1 MRLRLFFRLQI
12 LQTQIIGLSFSI
24 FFAFEI
30 AYLAGAIPFSVLIG
44 KLIYGKDVR
53 KFGSGNAG
61 ATNTFRVL
69 GKRAGSM
76 VLLLD
81 IAKGMFAVSLSYSFG
96 NISMTDE
103 KFILYQLALGVTAAL
118 GHIYPIY
125 LWFKGGKG
133 VATLFGVVIAV
144 FPMTALVCMAVFFSV
159 FFFTR
164 YVSLSSIS
172 ASIAFAIRVIFVLH
186 YYSIAINIFSLLLP
200 VLIIYTH
207 RENINRLLKGTENR
221 FVFKKKEETIDN

>member
-1 MRLRLFFRLQI
+1 M
-12 LQTQIIGLSFSI
+12 SFSVI
-24 FFAFEI
+24 FAFEI
-30 AYLAGAIPFSVLIG
+30 AYLVGAIPFSVLIG

-69 GKRAGSM
+69 GNRAGSI
-76 VLLLD
+76 VLLMD
-81 IAKGMFAVSLSYSFG
+81 IAKGMFAVSLSYYFG
-96 NISMTDE
+96 NISMSDE
-103 KFILYQLALGVTAAL
+103 KFILYQLSLGLTAAL

-144 FPMTALVCMAVFFSV
+144 FPMTALVCMAVFFGV

-164 YVSLSSIS
+164 YVSLSSIA
-172 ASIAFAIRVIFVLH
+172 ASIAFAIRVLFVLK
-186 YYSIAINIFSLLLP
+186 YYSILINVFSLLLP

-207 RENINRLLKGTENR
+207 RENIRRLLKGEENK
-221 FVFKKKEETIDN
+221 FSFKKKAE

>member
-1 MRLRLFFRLQI
+1 M
-12 LQTQIIGLSFSI
+12 SFSVI
-24 FFAFEI
+24 FAFEI
-30 AYLAGAIPFSVLIG
+30 AYLVGAIPFSVLIG
-44 KLIYGKDVR
+44 KLIYGNDVR

-69 GKRAGSM
+69 GNRAGTI
-76 VLLLD
+76 VLLMD
-81 IAKGMFAVSLSYSFG
+81 IAKGMFAVSLSYYFG
-96 NISMTDE
+96 NISMSDE
-103 KFILYQLALGVTAAL
+103 KFILYQLSLGLTAAL

-144 FPMTALVCMAVFFSV
+144 FPMTALVCMAVFFGV

-164 YVSLSSIS
+164 YVSLASIS
-172 ASIAFAIRVIFVLH
+172 ASIAFAIRVLFVLK
-186 YYSIAINIFSLLLP
+186 YYSILINVFSLLLP

-207 RENINRLLKGTENR
+207 RENIRRLLKGEENK
-221 FVFKKKEETIDN
+221 FSFKKKAE

>member
-1 MRLRLFFRLQI
+1 M
-12 LQTQIIGLSFSI
+12 SFSVI
-24 FFAFEI
+24 FAFEI
-30 AYLAGAIPFSVLIG
+30 AYLVGAIPFSVLIG
-44 KLIYGKDVR
+44 KLIYGRDVR

-69 GKRAGSM
+69 GNRAGSI
-76 VLLLD
+76 VLLMD
-81 IAKGMFAVSLSYSFG
+81 IAKGMFAVSLSYYFG
-96 NISMTDE
+96 NISMSDE
-103 KFILYQLALGVTAAL
+103 KFILYQLSLGLTAAL

-144 FPMTALVCMAVFFSV
+144 FPMTALVCMAVFFGV

-164 YVSLSSIS
+164 YVSLSSIA
-172 ASIAFAIRVIFVLH
+172 ASIAFAIRVLFVLK
-186 YYSIAINIFSLLLP
+186 YYSILINVFSLLLP

-207 RENINRLLKGTENR
+207 RENIRRLLKGEENK
-221 FVFKKKEETIDN
+221 FTFKKKAE

>member
-1 MRLRLFFRLQI
+1 M
-12 LQTQIIGLSFSI
+12 SFSVI
-24 FFAFEI
+24 FAFEI
-30 AYLAGAIPFSVLIG
+30 AYLVGAIPFSVLIG
-44 KLIYGKDVR
+44 KLIYGRDVR

-69 GKRAGSM
+69 GNRAGSI
-76 VLLLD
+76 VLLMD
-81 IAKGMFAVSLSYSFG
+81 IAKGMFAVSLSYYFG
-96 NISMTDE
+96 NISMSDE
-103 KFILYQLALGVTAAL
+103 KFILYQLSLGLTAAL

-144 FPMTALVCMAVFFSV
+144 FPMTALVCMAVFFGV

-164 YVSLSSIS
+164 YVSLSSIA
-172 ASIAFAIRVIFVLH
+172 ASIAFAIRVLFVLK
-186 YYSIAINIFSLLLP
+186 YYSILINVFSLLLP

-207 RENINRLLKGTENR
+207 RENIRRLLKGEENK
-221 FVFKKKEETIDN
+221 FSFNKKAEYKRL

>member
-1 MRLRLFFRLQI
+1 M
-12 LQTQIIGLSFSI
+12 

-30 AYLAGAIPFSVLIG
+30 AYLVGAIPFSVLIG

-69 GKRAGSM
+69 GNRAGTI
-76 VLLLD
+76 VLIMD
-81 IAKGMFAVSLSYSFG
+81 IAKGMFAVSLSYYFG

-103 KFILYQLALGVTAAL
+103 KFILYQLSLGLTAAL

-144 FPMTALVCMAVFFSV
+144 FPMTALVCMAVFFGV

-172 ASIAFAIRVIFVLH
+172 ASIAFTIRVLFVLK
-186 YYSIAINIFSLLLP
+186 YYSILINVFSLLLP

-207 RENINRLLKGTENR
+207 RENIRRLLKGEENK
-221 FVFKKKEETIDN
+221 FSFKKKTE

>member
-1 MRLRLFFRLQI
+1 M
-12 LQTQIIGLSFSI
+12 SFSVI
-24 FFAFEI
+24 FAFEI
-30 AYLAGAIPFSVLIG
+30 AYLVGAIPFSVLIG
-44 KLIYGKDVR
+44 KLFYGKDVR

-69 GKRAGSM
+69 GNRAGTI
-76 VLLLD
+76 VLLMD
-81 IAKGMFAVSLSYSFG
+81 IAKGMFAVSLSYYFG
-96 NISMTDE
+96 NISMSDE
-103 KFILYQLALGVTAAL
+103 KFILYQLSLGLTAAL

-144 FPMTALVCMAVFFSV
+144 FPMTALVCMAVFFGV

-164 YVSLSSIS
+164 YVSLSSIA
-172 ASIAFAIRVIFVLH
+172 ASIAFAIRVLFVLK
-186 YYSIAINIFSLLLP
+186 YYSIMINVFSLLIP

-207 RENINRLLKGTENR
+207 RENIRRLLKGEENK
-221 FVFKKKEETIDN
+221 FSFKKKAE

>member
-1 MRLRLFFRLQI
+1 M
-12 LQTQIIGLSFSI
+12 SFSVI
-24 FFAFEI
+24 LAFEL
-30 AYLAGAIPFSVLIG
+30 AYLMGAIPFSVLIG
-44 KLIYGKDVR
+44 KIFFGKDVR

-69 GKRAGSM
+69 GTRAGSI

-96 NISMTDE
+96 NISITDE
-103 KFILYQLALGVTAAL
+103 KFTLYQIALGLTAAL

-144 FPMTALVCMAVFFSV
+144 FPVTALVCMAVFFGV

-164 YVSLSSIS
+164 YVSLSSIA
-172 ASIAFAIRVIFVLH
+172 ASIAFAIRVIFVLQ
-186 YYSIAINIFSLLLP
+186 YYSLWINIFSLLIP

-207 RENINRLLKGTENR
+207 RENIKRLLKGTESK
-221 FVFKKKEETIDN
+221 FSFKKKEAVVDNKQ

>member
-1 MRLRLFFRLQI
+1 M
-12 LQTQIIGLSFSI
+12 SFSVI
-24 FFAFEI
+24 FAFEI
-30 AYLAGAIPFSVLIG
+30 AYLVGAIPFSVLIG

-69 GKRAGSM
+69 GNRAGTI
-76 VLLLD
+76 VLLMD
-81 IAKGMFAVSLSYSFG
+81 IAKGMFAVSLSYYFG
-96 NISMTDE
+96 NISMSDE
-103 KFILYQLALGVTAAL
+103 KFILYQLSLGLTAAL

-144 FPMTALVCMAVFFSV
+144 FPMTALVCMAVFFGV

-164 YVSLSSIS
+164 YVSLSSIA
-172 ASIAFAIRVIFVLH
+172 ASIAFAIRVLFVLK
-186 YYSIAINIFSLLLP
+186 YYSIMINVFSLLIP

-207 RENINRLLKGTENR
+207 RENIRRLLKGEENK
-221 FVFKKKEETIDN
+221 FSFKKKAE

>member
-1 MRLRLFFRLQI
+1 M
-12 LQTQIIGLSFSI
+12 
-24 FFAFEI
+24 
-30 AYLAGAIPFSVLIG
+30 LIG
-44 KLIYGKDVR
+44 KLIYRKDVR

-69 GKRAGSM
+69 GNRAGTI
-76 VLLLD
+76 VLLMD
-81 IAKGMFAVSLSYSFG
+81 IAKGMFAVSLSYYFG
-96 NISMTDE
+96 NISMSDE
-103 KFILYQLALGVTAAL
+103 KFILYQLSLGLTAAL

-144 FPMTALVCMAVFFSV
+144 FPMTALVCMAVFFGV

-164 YVSLSSIS
+164 YVSLSSIA
-172 ASIAFAIRVIFVLH
+172 ASIAFAIRVLFVLK
-186 YYSIAINIFSLLLP
+186 YYSILINVFSLLLP

-207 RENINRLLKGTENR
+207 RENIRRLLKGEENK
-221 FVFKKKEETIDN
+221 FSFKKKAE

>member
-1 MRLRLFFRLQI
+1 M
-12 LQTQIIGLSFSI
+12 SFSI
-24 FFAFEI
+24 FLAFEL
-30 AYLAGAIPFSVLIG
+30 AYLIGGIPFSVLIG
-44 KLIYGKDVR
+44 KIFFGKDVR

-61 ATNTFRVL
+61 ATNTMRVL
-69 GKRAGSM
+69 GKRAGII
-76 VLLLD
+76 VLILD
-81 IAKGMFAVSLSYSFG
+81 ITKGMFAVSLSYYFG

-103 KFILYQLALGVTAAL
+103 KFTLYQLALGLTAAL

-144 FPMTALVCMAVFFSV
+144 FPVTALVCMLVFFTV

-164 YVSLSSIS
+164 YVSLASIA
-172 ASIAFAIRVIFVLH
+172 ASIAFTIRVIFVLQ
-186 YYSIAINIFSLLLP
+186 YYSLWINIFSLLIP

-207 RENINRLLKGTENR
+207 RENIQRLMKGTENK
-221 FVFKKKEETIDN
+221 FSFGKKIQ

>member
-1 MRLRLFFRLQI
+1 M
-12 LQTQIIGLSFSI
+12 SFSVI
-24 FFAFEI
+24 FAFEI
-30 AYLAGAIPFSVLIG
+30 AYLVGAIPFSVLIG
-44 KLIYGKDVR
+44 KLIYGRDVR

-69 GKRAGSM
+69 GNRAGSI
-76 VLLLD
+76 VLLMD
-81 IAKGMFAVSLSYSFG
+81 IAKGMFAVSLSYYFG
-96 NISMTDE
+96 NISMSDE
-103 KFILYQLALGVTAAL
+103 KFILYQLSLGLTAAL

-144 FPMTALVCMAVFFSV
+144 FPMTALVCMAVFFGV

-164 YVSLSSIS
+164 YVSLSSIA
-172 ASIAFAIRVIFVLH
+172 ASIAFAIRVLFVLK
-186 YYSIAINIFSLLLP
+186 YYSILINVFSLLLP

-207 RENINRLLKGTENR
+207 RENIRRLLKGEENK
-221 FVFKKKEETIDN
+221 FSFKKKAE

>member
-1 MRLRLFFRLQI
+1 M
-12 LQTQIIGLSFSI
+12 

-30 AYLAGAIPFSVLIG
+30 AYLVGAIPFSVLIG

-69 GKRAGSM
+69 GNRAGTI
-76 VLLLD
+76 VLIMD
-81 IAKGMFAVSLSYSFG
+81 IAKGMFAVSLSYYFG

-103 KFILYQLALGVTAAL
+103 KFILYQLSLGLTAAL

-144 FPMTALVCMAVFFSV
+144 FPMTALVCMAVFFGV

-172 ASIAFAIRVIFVLH
+172 ASIAFAIRVLFVLK
-186 YYSIAINIFSLLLP
+186 YYSILINVFSLLLP

-207 RENINRLLKGTENR
+207 RENIRRLLKGEENK
-221 FVFKKKEETIDN
+221 FSFKKKTE

>member
-1 MRLRLFFRLQI
+1 M
-12 LQTQIIGLSFSI
+12 SFSVI
-24 FFAFEI
+24 FAFEI
-30 AYLAGAIPFSVLIG
+30 AYLVGAIPFSVLIG
-44 KLIYGKDVR
+44 KLIYGRDVR

-69 GKRAGSM
+69 GNRAGSI
-76 VLLLD
+76 VLLMD
-81 IAKGMFAVSLSYSFG
+81 IAKGMFAVSLSYYFG
-96 NISMTDE
+96 NISMSDE
-103 KFILYQLALGVTAAL
+103 KFILYQLSLGLTAAL

-144 FPMTALVCMAVFFSV
+144 FPVTALVCMAVFFGV

-164 YVSLSSIS
+164 YVSLSSIA
-172 ASIAFAIRVIFVLH
+172 ASIAFAIRVLFVLK
-186 YYSIAINIFSLLLP
+186 YYSILINVFSLLLP

-207 RENINRLLKGTENR
+207 RENIRRLLKGEENK
-221 FVFKKKEETIDN
+221 FSFKKKAE